1 MGLKEKIWIVYN
13 ILYNH
18 LVYLFGLCGML
29 ENSLKKPVWFVG
41 SIEFIS
47 ENLTVVIMYFI

>member
-29 ENSLKKPVWFVG
+29 ENSIKKPVWFVG
-41 SIEFIS
+41 SIDLYLRTS
-47 ENLTVVIMYFI
+47 Q